1 MALNCD
7 LKMTVEVVDCLRG
20 WHLVARDY
28 GCYAGID
35 PQKTGLA
42 QNVSS
47 AEAEKTLIWIKS
59 NDI

>member
-28 GCYAGID
+28 GCYPGID

-42 QNVSS
+42 PNVSS
-47 AEAEKTLIWIKS
+47 AEAEKNLDLDKK
-59 NDI
+59 